1 MEILLV
7 MYLVLEQE
15 HLFQNNKYL
24 DKQKQIYTYN
34 KNRVTAKER
43 LKEIQE
49 RPFLEEL
56 KKLERYVY

>member
-1 MEILLV
+1 